1 MKHSI
6 SVIDV
11 ACIVREFL
19 ENEAKTLHISKGK
32 MLKDHETKREMRKY
46 LEVVWNIE
54 KLSLE
59 QL

>member
-46 LEVVWNIE
+46 LEVV
-54 KLSLE
+54 
-59 QL
+59 